1 MTAGTQSVLP
11 FRFPFA
17 LAVLCLGWS
26 FAIQAQDLAQ
36 CSLSKTNLS
45 CELVIDRS
53 NPVAPSTVQM
63 YSDQQLTVR
72 IKNPFPFERYFLDFT
87 TGQAALSPDVAS
99 SIVGGLFA
107 NLGKLQIVHTEQVA
121 NVPGAAPVDPCANGL
136 FANANWPPA
145 GGVATGQQEFWKCFA
160 TLSDKATTA
169 YILLEPLVAPDSLTP
184 DANGKRV
191 IFEEPGYYRDNY
203 VAIQNAIDAYV
214 TAETTVSTKITAL
227 SKAPTQPTPTPMP
240 PAPNPPPNPPPPAP
254 VYSSLADQVAIT
266 QLVDD
271 QKIIDAIAADL
282 LGYKQRLVDLGP
294 CNYRSSVTSVT
305 NPKDC
310 PAINEALITSRM
322 DQHKIYQGMVTR
334 TITYSLDALNLVS
347 NSQQAVPNATNKKA
361 LATVAINFA
370 DRPNKSFFGVPF
382 TALRFEASAGVYF
395 STLPNRTFTLSSTGV
410 QDSKTRPTPIPF
422 AAANYRLTDDLPGRW
437 KQNFYLTGTVG
448 INPNTVTTDF
458 GAGISYAWRALM
470 LSALCD
476 FGHDVRP
483 TQASLTSGSTSAL
496 PTTSHWTEAFAVG
509 ISVRV
514 PSLTG
519 R

>member
-1 MTAGTQSVLP
+1 MTAGTQSVLA

-17 LAVLCLGWS
+17 LAILCLGWS
-26 FAIQAQDLAQ
+26 LALAAQGPPP
-36 CSLSKTNLS
+36 CSLSKTNQS

-63 YSDQQLTVR
+63 YSDQELTVR
-72 IKNPFPFERYFLDFT
+72 IKNPLPFERYFLDFT
-87 TGQAALSPDVAS
+87 TGQAALTPDVAS
-99 SIVGGLFA
+99 SVIGGMFA
-107 NLGKLQIVHTEQVA
+107 NLGKLQIVHTAEVVK
-121 NVPGAAPVDPCANGL
+121 VPGAAPVDPCANGL
-136 FANANWPPA
+136 FANALWPPA
-145 GGVATGQQEFWKCFA
+145 GGVTAGQQEFWKCFGVLASSA
-160 TLSDKATTA
+160 TKIYKT
-169 YILLEPLVAPDSLTP
+169 LEPLVAPDSLTP
-184 DANGKRV
+184 GAGGTPATFV
-191 IFEEPGYYRDNY
+191 EPGYYRTNY
-203 VAIQNAIDAYV
+203 DAIKNAIDAYV

-227 SKAPTQPTPTPMP
+227 TKVPTQQNPPSAP
-240 PAPNPPPNPPPPAP
+240 PAPL
-254 VYSSLADQVAIT
+254 VYSSAADQTAIT

-271 QKIIDAIAADL
+271 QKIIDAIVADL

-294 CNYRSSVTSVT
+294 CNYGSAAKTSA
-305 NPKDC
+305 DC
-310 PAINEALITSRM
+310 TGIADVVITSRT
-322 DQHKIYQGMVTR
+322 DQQTIYQGMVTR
-334 TITYSLDALNLVS
+334 TITYSLDSLNLVS
-347 NSQQAVPNATNKKA
+347 NSQQAVPNVTNKKA
-361 LATVAINFA
+361 LAVVAINFA
-370 DRPNKSFFGVPF
+370 DRPNKSFIGVPF

-395 STLPNRTFTLSSTGV
+395 STLPNRTFTLSSTGMV

-437 KQNFYLTGTVG
+437 KNNFYLTGTVG
-448 INPNTVTTDF
+448 INPNTTTTDF

-483 TQASLTSGSTSAL
+483 TQASLTSGSTSSL
-496 PTTSHWTEAFAVG
+496 PTTSHWTEAFAIG

>member
-1 MTAGTQSVLP
+1 MTVGNQWVLP

-17 LAVLCLGWS
+17 LAILCLGWS
-26 FAIQAQDLAQ
+26 LALQAQEPPQ
-36 CSLSKTNLS
+36 CSLSKTNSS
-45 CELVIDRS
+45 CEVVIDRS

-63 YSDQQLTVR
+63 YSDQHLTVR
-72 IKNPFPFERYFLDFT
+72 IKNPLPFERYFLDFT
-87 TGQAALSPDVAS
+87 TGQAALTPDVAS
-99 SIVGGLFA
+99 SIVGGMFTG
-107 NLGKLQIVHTEQVA
+107 LGKLQILHTAEAVR
-121 NVPGAAPVDPCANGL
+121 VPGAAPTDPCANGL
-136 FANANWPPA
+136 FSNANWPPA
-145 GGVATGQQEFWKCFA
+145 GGVTAGEQAFWVCFNS
-160 TLSDKATTA
+160 LSSKATSV
-169 YILLEPLVAPDSLTP
+169 YKLLEPMVAPDSLTP
-184 DANGKRV
+184 EAGGTPATFV
-191 IFEEPGYYRDNY
+191 EPGYYRANY
-203 VAIQNAIDAYV
+203 DAIKNAIDAYV

-227 SKAPTQPTPTPMP
+227 SKAPTQPPSPL
-240 PAPNPPPNPPPPAP
+240 PNPPPT
-254 VYSSLADQVAIT
+254 VYSSPADQTAIT

-294 CNYRSSVTSVT
+294 CNYGSSAKTLA
-305 NPKDC
+305 DC
-310 PAINEALITSRM
+310 TGIADVVITSRT
-322 DQHKIYQGMVTR
+322 DQHQIYQGMVTR
-334 TITYSLDALNLVS
+334 TITYSLDSLNLVS

-370 DRPNKSFFGVPF
+370 DRPNKYFLGVPL

-395 STLPNRTFTLSSTGV
+395 STLPNRTFTLSSTGMV

-437 KQNFYLTGTVG
+437 KNNFYLTGTVG
-448 INPNTVTTDF
+448 INPNTTTADF

-483 TQASLTSGSTSAL
+483 TAASLTSGSTSAL

>member
-1 MTAGTQSVLP
+1 MTEGTQPFLS

-17 LAVLCLGWS
+17 LAILCLGWS
-26 FAIQAQDLAQ
+26 VALQAQDLPE
-36 CSLSKTNLS
+36 CSLSKTNPS
-45 CELVIDRS
+45 CKLVIDRS

-63 YSDQQLTVR
+63 YSGQKLSVKIT
-72 IKNPFPFERYFLDFT
+72 NPLPFERYFLDFT
-87 TGQAALSPDVAS
+87 AGQAALSPDVAS
-99 SIVGGLFA
+99 SIVGGMFA
-107 NLGKLQIVHTEQVA
+107 NLGKVQILHTAEAVK
-121 NVPGAAPVDPCANGL
+121 VPGAAAVDPCANPHL
-136 FANANWPPA
+136 SDATWPPA
-145 GGVATGQQEFWKCFA
+145 NGVAAGQKEFWACFA
-160 TLSDKATTA
+160 ILASKATA
-169 YILLEPLVAPDSLTP
+169 VYKSLEPLVAPDSLTP
-184 DANGKRV
+184 DKDGKPV
-191 IFEEPGYYRDNY
+191 IFQEPDYYRNNY
-203 VAIQNAIDAYV
+203 VDIKNTIDSYV
-214 TAETTVSTKITAL
+214 ALETTVSTKITAL
-227 SKAPTQPTPTPMP
+227 TKVPTQQ
-240 PAPNPPPNPPPPAP
+240 NPPPAP
-254 VYSSLADQVAIT
+254 PAPLVYSSAADQIAIT

-271 QKIIDAIAADL
+271 QKIIDAIVADL
-282 LGYKQRLVDLGP
+282 LGYRQRLVDLGP
-294 CNYRSSVTSVT
+294 CNYGSGVTSVT

-310 PAINEALITSRM
+310 PAIIDVLISSRM
-322 DQHKIYQGMVTR
+322 DQHQIYQGMVTR

-370 DRPNKSFFGVPF
+370 DRPNKSFLGVPF

-395 STLPNRTFTLSSTGV
+395 STLPNRTFTLSSSGV

-422 AAANYRLTDDLPGRW
+422 AAANYRLTDDLGGRW

-470 LSALCD
+470 VSTLCD

-483 TQASLTSGSTSAL
+483 TQASLTSGSASAL
-496 PTTSHWTEAFAVG
+496 PTTSHWTEAFAIG

-514 PSLTG
+514 PSVAG